1 MSNELPEPYAH
12 PGVLREPTG
21 AFAAPRRPISTRR
34 LGFAFLVIGIAWI
47 FGNTLASGT
56 LLAAKI
62 QILDADH
69 KVFLFGLATAIA
81 GATTT
86 VSLFVFGAISDR
98 TRTRFG
104 RRIPWIAFGAGTGVI
119 GLVLIGLAGSIGTLF
134 AAFIGYGILFSALP
148 GAVLAVF
155 PDRVPRSRRG
165 TLSAV
170 YGGAQ
175 VFSGAIANVI
185 ASRFLTD
192 PRPLLIG
199 AAVLMAVGGVLFVL
213 LAPEESNVDVPRD
226 RLDTHGLLAAFKFP
240 ANAPDFYWAFVGRF
254 ALLLGLYMV
263 QNFGLYLLTD
273 YIGLSTEDAAGFIA
287 IGGLVSLVTI
297 VAGTVFAGPVSDR
310 LGRRKAPI
318 FVASL
323 LFAVAIVFPLVWRSG
338 ESMVVFSAIAGL
350 GLGSFLSV
358 DAALMT
364 EVLPSGESHGK
375 DLGLLNTANNVPQ
388 IIAPLATAAIVGV
401 AGYTP
406 VFVTSLVIVTIG
418 AFSIFKIRSV
428 R

>member
-12 PGVLREPTG
+12 PGVLHEPTG
-21 AFAAPRRPISTRR
+21 SFAAPHRRIGTKR

-62 QILDADH
+62 QILDPDH

-86 VSLFVFGAISDR
+86 VSLFVFGTISDQ

-119 GLVLIGLAGSIGTLF
+119 GLVLIGLAGSVGSLL
-134 AAFIGYGILFSALP
+134 AAFIGYGIFFSALP

-155 PDRVPRSRRG
+155 PDRVPRAKRG

-175 VFSGAIANVI
+175 VFSGAVANII

-199 AAVLMAVGGVLFVL
+199 SAALMLVGGVVFIL

-226 RLDTHGLLAAFKFP
+226 RLDLHGILAAFRFP
-240 ANAPDFYWAFVGRF
+240 AHAPDFYWAFVGRF

-263 QNFGLYLLTD
+263 QNFGLYILTD
-273 YIGLSTEDAAGFIA
+273 YIGLSTKEAANFIA
-287 IGGLVSLVTI
+287 LGGLVSLVTI
-297 VAGTVFAGPVSDR
+297 VVGTVFAGPISDR
-310 LGRRKAPI
+310 IGRRKAPI
-318 FVASL
+318 FIASL
-323 LFAVAIVFPLVWRSG
+323 LFAIAIVFPLVWKTG
-338 ESMVVFSAIAGL
+338 ESMVFFSGIAGL

-364 EVLPSGESHGK
+364 EVLPSEQSRGK
-375 DLGLLNTANNVPQ
+375 DLGLLNTANHVPQ
-388 IIAPLATAAIVGV
+388 IIAPLATAAIVGS

-406 VFVTSLVIVTIG
+406 VFVISLVIVTIG
-418 AFSIFKIRSV
+418 AFSIFKIKSV

>member
-1 MSNELPEPYAH
+1 MSNELPEPFAH

-21 AFAAPRRPISTRR
+21 SLAAPRRPIGTRR

-62 QILDADH
+62 EILDPEH

-155 PDRVPRSRRG
+155 PDRVPRSKRG

-199 AAVLMAVGGVLFVL
+199 AAVLMLVGGVLFVL

-226 RLDTHGLLAAFKFP
+226 RLDLHGILAAFRFP

-263 QNFGLYLLTD
+263 QNFGLYILTD
-273 YIGLSTEDAAGFIA
+273 YIGLSTADAAGFIA

-297 VAGTVFAGPVSDR
+297 VVGTVFAGPVSDR

-323 LFAVAIVFPLVWRSG
+323 LFAIAIVFPLVWRTG

-364 EVLPSGESHGK
+364 EVLPSEESRGK

-388 IIAPLATAAIVGV
+388 IIAPLATAAVVGV

-406 VFVTSLVIVTIG
+406 VFVISLVIVTIG

-428 R
+428 Q

>member
-12 PGVLREPTG
+12 PAVLNEPTG
-21 AFAAPRRPISTRR
+21 AFGVPRKPVGTRR
-34 LGFAFLVIGIAWI
+34 LGAAFLVIGLAWI
-47 FGNTLASGT
+47 FGNTLASTT

-62 QILDADH
+62 EILDPDH
-69 KVFLFGLATAIA
+69 KVFLFGLATAVA

-86 VSLFVFGAISDR
+86 VSLFVFGAVSDR

-104 RRIPWIAFGAGTGVI
+104 RRIPWIAFGTVTGTI
-119 GLVLIGLAGSIGTLF
+119 GLVLIANASSVGVLF
-134 AAFIGYGILFSALP
+134 AAFFGYGILFSALP
-148 GAVLAVF
+148 GSVLAMF
-155 PDRVPRSRRG
+155 PDRVPREKRG

-175 VFSGAIANVI
+175 VLSGAVAGII

-192 PRPLLIG
+192 PRPLLLAG
-199 AAVLMAVGGVLFVL
+199 AAVMLVGGAVFVL
-213 LAPEESNVDVPRD
+213 LAREESNVDAPRD
-226 RLDTHGLLAAFKFP
+226 RLDVRGVLAAFRFP
-240 ANAPDFYWAFVGRF
+240 AGAPDFYWAFGGRF

-263 QNFGLYLLTD
+263 QNFGLYILTD
-273 YIGLSTEDAAGFIA
+273 YIGLSTAEAADNIA
-287 IGGLVSLVTI
+287 LGGLVSLVTI
-297 VAGTVFAGPVSDR
+297 VIGTVFAGPVSDR

-318 FVASL
+318 FVASM
-323 LFAVAIVFPLVWRSG
+323 LFAIAVTIPLLWRTGPAMIVFGGIS
-338 ESMVVFSAIAGL
+338 GL
-350 GLGSFLSV
+350 GLGAFLSV

-364 EVLPSGESHGK
+364 EVLPSEESRGK
-375 DLGLLNTANNVPQ
+375 DLGLLNTANTVPQ
-388 IIAPLATAAIVGV
+388 IIAPLATAAIVGA

-406 VFVTSLVIVTIG
+406 VFLTSLVIVVIG